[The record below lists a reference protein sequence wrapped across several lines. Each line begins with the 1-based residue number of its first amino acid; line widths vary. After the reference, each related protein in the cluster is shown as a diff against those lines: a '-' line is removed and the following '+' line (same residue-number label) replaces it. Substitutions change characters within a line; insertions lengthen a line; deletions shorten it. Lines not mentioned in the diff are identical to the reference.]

1 MCSPASRYGT
11 VASPA
16 TARWSLPAP
25 HRRARDVL
33 ARIHAGWKLTNDIQR
48 EKKALRAPG
57 RALRT
62 GGESHRQFGEYLGS
76 VIDRKE
82 FEKKNDREK
91 ARSLPSKQSISQ
103 KPCPKTATG

>member
-1 MCSPASRYGT
+1 MQSRIE
-11 VASPA
+11 VRNRRI
-16 TARWSLPAP
+16 ARHGEMEFAAP

-76 VIDRKE
+76 VSIEKNLKRKTI
-82 FEKKNDREK
+82 EK
-91 ARSLPSKQSISQ
+91 STISA
-103 KPCPKTATG
+103 K